1 MYKATQNDARI
12 LRSIMKTDFHLVNL
26 LKEGDVVILDRGFRD
41 AVIELE
47 NGYKLKVMMPNF
59 LEKGQKQ
66 FTTNQANE
74 SRLVTK
80 IRQAKYLYYKL
91 IS

>member
-1 MYKATQNDARI
+1 
-12 LRSIMKTDFHLVNL
+12 MKTDFHLVNL
-26 LKEGDVVILDRGFRD
+26 LKEGDVMILDRGFRD

>member
-1 MYKATQNDARI
+1 
-12 LRSIMKTDFHLVNL
+12 MKTDFHLVNL
-26 LKEGDVVILDRGFRD
+26 LKEGDVMILDRGSRD

-47 NGYKLKVMMPNF
+47 NGYKLKVMMPIF

-66 FTTNQANE
+66 FTTKHANE

-80 IRQAKYLYYKL
+80 NKPNIYI

>member
-1 MYKATQNDARI
+1 
-12 LRSIMKTDFHLVNL
+12 MKTDFHLVNL
-26 LKEGDVVILDRGFRD
+26 LKEGDVMILDRGFRD

-66 FTTNQANE
+66 FTTKQANE